1 MEIPACFERKKHKTG
16 PTRVCDSCRF
26 KIKSGA
32 KLVEKLSAGSGAPGF
47 GSGATKGPPPPPP
60 GFLGHQRRPSSFA
73 SKCSTAGCTA
83 ATAAADGKCGA
94 HTAVKGGGEA
104 ESAPRPTL
112 VKRESD
118 GTTVAQLHVPG
129 GDTTLATIDVLL
141 KKTAPQGEAYSY
153 VFRGAPIPEAFF
165 AVFLAKHL
173 GTTLLIR
180 PKRSA
185 APGLGSAAPSGPLEA
200 LHEEDEDGTGAGGV
214 DARNNPFK
222 RDLAKEAALAQQ
234 RAERAR
240 PKPQVVAPQFK
251 RPIAKTV
258 VRFPSGAAT
267 VPAGSK
273 PKPPPV
279 PGSAGAGAGGAAS
292 ALAAG
297 VSVDTVFKQ
306 RAKALFGQL

>member
-32 KLVEKLSAGSGAPGF
+32 KLVEKLSAGAP

-94 HTAVKGGGEA
+94 HTGIKSGESA
-104 ESAPRPTL
+104 ESRPTI
-112 VKRESD
+112 VKREGD
-118 GTTVAQLHVPG
+118 GSTVAQLHVPS
-129 GDTTLATIDVLL
+129 GDTPLSTIDVLL

-165 AVFLAKHL
+165 GVFLAKHL
-173 GTTLLIR
+173 GNTLLIR
-180 PKRSA
+180 PKRSGANGSA
-185 APGLGSAAPSGPLEA
+185 AIGAAPSGPLES
-200 LHEEDEDGTGAGGV
+200 LHEEDEDAGMGGAGGV
-214 DARNNPFK
+214 SAHNNPFK

-240 PKPQVVAPQFK
+240 PRPVVAAPQFK
-251 RPIAKTV
+251 RPIAQTV

-267 VPAGSK
+267 APTK

-279 PGSAGAGAGGAAS
+279 PGSAGAGVGGAAS
-292 ALAAG
+292 AVAAG